1 MTTPLDLNKI
11 LFAQL
16 NDLRGAKDE
25 DLKEEIKRAEA
36 VSQIAERIIEN
47 NETIVDYTELAIKAG
62 ARVDQKE
69 ISMKF
74 LGG

>member
-1 MTTPLDLNKI
+1 MTTPLDLNNI

-16 NDLRGAKDE
+16 SDLRNAKD
-25 DLKEEIKRAEA
+25 DNLKEEIKRAGA

-62 ARVDQKE
+62 ARIDQKE

>member
-1 MTTPLDLNKI
+1 MTTPLDLNTI

-16 NDLRGAKDE
+16 KDLRTAKD
-25 DLKEEIKRAEA
+25 DNLKEEIKRAEA

-69 ISMKF
+69 INMKF